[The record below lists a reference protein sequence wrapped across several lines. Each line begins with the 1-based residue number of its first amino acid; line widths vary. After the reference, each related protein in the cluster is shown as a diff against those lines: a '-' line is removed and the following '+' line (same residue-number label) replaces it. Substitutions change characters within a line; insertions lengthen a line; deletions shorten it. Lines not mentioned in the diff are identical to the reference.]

1 MRSLRY
7 AFFAVAAL
15 MLASAGQAQAGGRGE
30 RVVRYGPNYEGYH
43 LRPPYY
49 LPGVGW
55 YTPRDFKDR
64 SLYFGYH
71 FHPTPEPKTPWTKK
85 RVVRVSSAH
94 VEWCRGTYRT
104 YRVSKNAFRTQDG
117 RWKTCR
123 SPYWRG

>member
-1 MRSLRY
+1 MRRLQTVCLI
-7 AFFAVAAL
+7 FLVAMFGLSPA
-15 MLASAGQAQAGGRGE
+15 AKAGGRGE
-30 RVVRYGPNYEGYH
+30 GVVRYGPNYEGYH

-85 RVVRVSSAH
+85 RAVRVSSAH

>member
-1 MRSLRY
+1 MIVL
-7 AFFAVAAL
+7 AAGMALGFAPA
-15 MLASAGQAQAGGRGE
+15 AQAGGRGE
-30 RVVRYGPNYEGYH
+30 GVVRYGPNYEGYH

-85 RVVRVSSAH
+85 RAVRVSSAH